1 MKNLED
7 MPEEKFIEK
16 NNDKTKKES
25 SSEDEEEEDEEDEN
39 DENFLEGESI
49 EKTEEMKIYEQETGR
64 YAVWRGV
71 VTEGFK
77 RWQKGEK
84 IYNRDK
90 ERISLYVSEETKN
103 KWAEFL
109 EQSNYTTISK
119 LIRESVKHF
128 IEDSN
133 NKLSPGT
140 ISNISHALKEPLTSI
155 KGYSQ
160 LLLETHKDHLSEEVL
175 STLKNIFEQSIHL
188 ENKIIN
194 FLDNIKG
201 QSTKYDILLIEDDV
215 ATIRLITSF
224 FESRGYVCKG
234 VVTGFKGLEELKN
247 GSPQLILLDII
258 LPDLSGYDICKSI
271 KSDKLYQN
279 IPVYFLTAISGSEVE
294 SRLEETGANGYILKP
309 FNFSDFDVL
318 FKLLKKKN

>member
-1 MKNLED
+1 
-7 MPEEKFIEK
+7 MPEEEFVDE
-16 NNDKTKKES
+16 NDDKIKEES
-25 SSEDEEEEDEEDEN
+25 GSEDEDN
-39 DENFLEGESI
+39 YLLNGKPI
-49 EKTEEMKIYEQETGR
+49 EKTEEMKLYEQETGR

-90 ERISLYVSEETKN
+90 ERISLYVSEDTKN
-103 KWAEFL
+103 AWSEFL
-109 EQSNYTTISK
+109 ENSNFTTISK

-133 NKLSPGT
+133 NKLSPAT

-160 LLLETHKDHLSEEVL
+160 LLLETHKDNLSEEVIE
-175 STLKNIFEQSIHL
+175 TIKNIFEQSIHL

-224 FESRGYVCKG
+224 FESKEFVCKG
-234 VVTGFKGLEELKN
+234 VVSGFKGLEELKN
-247 GSPQLILLDII
+247 GTPQLILLDII

-294 SRLEETGANGYILKP
+294 NRLEETGANGYILKP
-309 FNFSDFDVL
+309 FNFSDFDIL
-318 FKLLKKKN
+318 FDVLKKKN